1 MKAFGV
7 TAASLAVVMFINT
20 SLAYGITDNAQ
31 NAVEWHSEIGW
42 LMLEQGK
49 TDHVKLTTKILSK
62 DAIELTW
69 TTDSIERI
77 SSYQILKKT
86 KNSDYVIL
94 ETTRHARYVDTN
106 LESGKHYG
114 YKIVPIFEKREP
126 DTVTKHGI
134 DRQNSM
140 HYSYKKSQEMLAMQ
154 LAMQKY
160 PKYYD
165 KPFIEINNI
174 KWHEFPDTDSRNM
187 PIFQKKILEEA
198 ARAEKTFLPRT
209 SEKP

>member
-7 TAASLAVVMFINT
+7 TAASLAAVMFVNT

-49 TDHVKLTTKILSK
+49 TDHVELTTKILSK
-62 DAIELTW
+62 DTVELTW
-69 TTDSIERI
+69 TTDVTGKII
-77 SSYQILKKT
+77 SYQILKKT
-86 KNSDYVIL
+86 KDSDYVIL
-94 ETTRHARYVDTN
+94 ETTKQTRYVDTD
-106 LESGKHYG
+106 LESGNYYG
-114 YKIVPIFEKREP
+114 YKVVPIFEKREP

-140 HYSYKKSQEMLAMQ
+140 HYSYKKGQEMLAMQ

-165 KPFIEINNI
+165 RPFIEINNI
-174 KWHEFPDTDSRNM
+174 KWHEFSDTDRRDD
-187 PIFQKKILEEA
+187 PDFQKKILEEA
-198 ARAEKTFLPRT
+198 ARAEKTLLPRT
-209 SEKP
+209 SEKT